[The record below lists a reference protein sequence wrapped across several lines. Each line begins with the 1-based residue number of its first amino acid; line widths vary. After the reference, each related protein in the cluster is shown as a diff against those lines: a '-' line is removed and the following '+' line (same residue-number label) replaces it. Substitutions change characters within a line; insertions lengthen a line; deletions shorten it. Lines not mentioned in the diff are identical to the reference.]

1 MNTYTV
7 KKPFHLSAR
16 KQAQVGDTVKL
27 DPRVA
32 RAELAKGRIEPKGKA
47 AEAVAATVT
56 ETPDAAQA
64 PTKARKG
71 KA

>member
-7 KKPFHLSAR
+7 LKPFHLSAR

-27 DPRVA
+27 SA
-32 RAELAKGRIEPKGKA
+32 REARDELAKGRIEPKGKA
-47 AEAVAATVT
+47 AEAVAATVA
-56 ETPDAAQA
+56 ETTDSAPT